1 MASKQAVMYTDSNVK
16 PKGAAHMYAQAHTR
30 VHTRDNI
37 CPYNSYANLVAYM
50 TCDQRGI
57 LAEVFKLRPEEH
69 GMAHLLILAI
79 DSIINAINCQS
90 R

>member
-57 LAEVFKLRPEEH
+57 LAEVFQLRPPPTH
-69 GMAHLLILAI
+69 PLQGSGFQL
-79 DSIINAINCQS
+79 
-90 R
+90 